1 MWEKRHMQMSVHQFW
16 EAEGRWAWWRL
27 DHKVT
32 HPAMQMKPPKSTVLR
47 KQETVQVVET
57 AKVDPTPVVAK
68 VKKEKMLGS
77 WKDGKVL
84 FPPFFSKWFVV
95 LFWFGLVWFC
105 FVCLFVCL
113 FVFFCCFVCVL
124 FCLVWLARLFALFRI
139 WPWEDCSSSG
149 YSETETPVIFHGLE
163 VSLYD
168 QRVGIVGTWDLPWLP
183 QPWVNRGNRRRWR
196 NPRVTVAMRSLPLSW
211 WQGEGWLK

>member
-1 MWEKRHMQMSVHQFW
+1 
-16 EAEGRWAWWRL
+16 
-27 DHKVT
+27 
-32 HPAMQMKPPKSTVLR
+32 MQMKPPKSTVLR

-95 LFWFGLVWFC
+95 LFWFGLVWFGFVL

-113 FVFFCCFVCVL
+113 FFLL
-124 FCLVWLARLFALFRI
+124 FCLCFVLFGLA
-139 WPWEDCSSSG
+139 CSF
-149 YSETETPVIFHGLE
+149 VCFI
-163 VSLYD
+163 
-168 QRVGIVGTWDLPWLP
+168 
-183 QPWVNRGNRRRWR
+183 
-196 NPRVTVAMRSLPLSW
+196 
-211 WQGEGWLK
+211 